1 MQYSYRNPLPNQL
14 VGILAFLAVLL
25 SCGFDNVLGQTSR
38 ARFNISS
45 AAPDE
50 IRIQAELPQ
59 TIQSWSFRN
68 AYAGILGLADRV
80 EQFQARGALGEDV
93 PVRKIVAGE
102 FRSDKGVSKFQ
113 YTIRLQS
120 RQPLNSAHLTWL
132 NDDHGFLMLADL
144 LPEFLG
150 AESIKKN
157 GVLAAFNLPRD
168 WKIYSS
174 INPDEKNIYSV
185 KDPERAVFFVGRSL
199 RKASKSIE
207 GLDFEFVLSGS
218 WPFKDAGVVK
228 AATRVVQK
236 YFELTGFRLP
246 GKTVVMLAPFPVSAS
261 STKWKA
267 ETRGSSL
274 ILLMD
279 PQARI
284 ENWTAQLGVILT
296 HEILHLWVPNSLAL
310 QGDYDWFF
318 EGFTLY
324 VALVT
329 ALELRLID
337 FQEYLD
343 TLARVYDS
351 YLSYADNLSLI
362 DAAERRWTSSAPAV
376 YDKGMLVAFL
386 YDLIVRRESN
396 ARSNLQ
402 DRYRLL
408 FGSHAT
414 APGDGN
420 EVIISLLGSSPA
432 TRDFPKSYI
441 ESRNVLELEKTLPVY
456 GLLLDSSGASSRL
469 RVNNEL
475 TREQQQVLHSLGYRH

>member
-1 MQYSYRNPLPNQL
+1 M
-14 VGILAFLAVLL
+14 
-25 SCGFDNVLGQTSR
+25 
-38 ARFNISS
+38 
-45 AAPDE
+45 
-50 IRIQAELPQ
+50 
-59 TIQSWSFRN
+59 
-68 AYAGILGLADRV
+68 
-80 EQFQARGALGEDV
+80 
-93 PVRKIVAGE
+93 
-102 FRSDKGVSKFQ
+102 
-113 YTIRLQS
+113 
-120 RQPLNSAHLTWL
+120 
-132 NDDHGFLMLADL
+132 
-144 LPEFLG
+144 
-150 AESIKKN
+150 
-157 GVLAAFNLPRD
+157 
-168 WKIYSS
+168 
-174 INPDEKNIYSV
+174 NIYSV
-185 KDPERAVFFVGRSL
+185 QDPERAVFFVGRSL
-199 RKASKSIE
+199 RKASKTIA
-207 GLDFEFVLSGS
+207 GIDFEFVISGS
-218 WPFKDAGVVK
+218 WPFKDVSVVK

-236 YFELTGFRLP
+236 YFELTEFRLP
-246 GKTVVMLAPFPVSAS
+246 GKTVIMLAPFPLSTSSA
-261 STKWKA
+261 KWKA

-274 ILLMD
+274 MLLMD
-279 PQARI
+279 PQAHI
-284 ENWTAQLGVILT
+284 ENWTAQLGVIFT

-362 DAAERRWTSSAPAV
+362 EAAERRWTSSAPAV

-396 ARSNLQ
+396 ARSTLQ

-420 EVIISLLGSSPA
+420 EVIINLLRSSPA

-441 ESRNVLELEKTLPVY
+441 ESRNVLELEKALSVY

-469 RVNNEL
+469 RVNNVL
-475 TREQQQVLHSLGYRH
+475 TRDQRQLLHSLGYRH